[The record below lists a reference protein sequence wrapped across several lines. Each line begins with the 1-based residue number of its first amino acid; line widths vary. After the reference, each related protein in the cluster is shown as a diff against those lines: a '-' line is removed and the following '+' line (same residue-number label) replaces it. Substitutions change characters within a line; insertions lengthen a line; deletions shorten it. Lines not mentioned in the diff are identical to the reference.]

1 MENNEEFREGTE
13 NGYDYLLHSP
23 DYCSFGIFNH
33 YFVINIYVRIYG
45 MILKLTLSFLPDT
58 LNMNY
63 WKDVQSQD

>member
-33 YFVINIYVRIYG
+33 YFVINISARLYG
-45 MILKLTLSFLPDT
+45 MINTKTKVIIFIRIH
-58 LNMNY
+58 
-63 WKDVQSQD
+63 